1 MGWQV
6 DEDGVVQKDLVSALH
21 VTSSNFTYTAPE
33 RTTGI
38 TAKGNVKASDT
49 GLNSFTFNFYDS
61 LGNSY
66 QFLYSTVQIPVTPL
80 LRVILQQVEVFLSTE
95 SRQPLQWH

>member
-1 MGWQV
+1 MSWAGKV
-6 DEDGVVQKDLVSALH
+6 DKDGVVQKDLVSALH
-21 VTSSNFTYTAPE
+21 VTSSDFTYTAPE

-49 GLNSFTFNFYDS
+49 GLNSFSFNFYDS

-66 QFLYSTVQIPVTPL
+66 QGTISLQYSAD
-80 LRVILQQVEVFLSTE
+80 
-95 SRQPLQWH
+95 